1 MKKNKKTYKNKF
13 FVGIIILITILVIT
27 IIFLVQ
33 NKKYKT
39 GTVNIGN
46 SSSNLVQNKKYE
58 ADTVYV
64 GNLSNKWYL
73 KYNEEIYEENS
84 IENYGIANINSE
96 SVKWLKIIKV
106 ESAEIFDFKVFPDNK
121 KILITVHP
129 LINYS
134 RQRGYLWQD
143 EYKILVFDTTNEKT
157 EELLNFTADGNEYN
171 IPKINSIS
179 NDEKYISLRMTPCY
193 GCGGYSSETLLY
205 SIYTKKI
212 KKIKQTVLDF
222 KWLDDG
228 LYQYRVYKSK
238 MCPGEFD
245 GPAGCFE
252 NTPLKT
258 ERF

>member
-1 MKKNKKTYKNKF
+1 MKKNKKTNKNKF
-13 FVGIIILITILVIT
+13 LIGIIILIIIILFFV
-27 IIFLVQ
+27 L
-33 NKKYKT
+33 NKKNKIA
-39 GTVNIGN
+39 TVNIGN
-46 SSSNLVQNKKYE
+46 FSNNFVQHKKYE
-58 ADTVYV
+58 TDTVYV
-64 GNLSNKWYL
+64 GKQSNKWYL
-73 KYNEEIYEENS
+73 KYNEEFYKENS
-84 IENYGIANINSE
+84 IENYEITNINLE
-96 SVKWLKIIKV
+96 SVKWLKVIKV

-129 LINYS
+129 LTNYS
-134 RQRGYLWQD
+134 WQRDSLEQGN
-143 EYKILVFDTTNEKT
+143 YKILVFNTTNEKA

-171 IPKINSIS
+171 IPKIKSIS
-179 NDEKYISLRMTPCY
+179 NDEKYISLQMTPCY
-193 GCGGYSSETLLY
+193 ACGGNSSETLLY
-205 SIYTKKI
+205 SIDTKKI